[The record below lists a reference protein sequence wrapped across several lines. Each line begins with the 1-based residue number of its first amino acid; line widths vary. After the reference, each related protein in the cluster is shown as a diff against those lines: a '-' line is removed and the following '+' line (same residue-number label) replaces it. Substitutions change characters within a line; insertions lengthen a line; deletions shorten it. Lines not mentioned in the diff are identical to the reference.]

1 MNVVTEG
8 VVFGLFFGHE
18 RRPKQPKANLNKH
31 SLWFELQDEAL
42 FLGLE
47 IDEIIR
53 LNLEDF
59 DIDQMLEHILVAVH
73 LEQRTVISKH
83 FSGCRN
89 QLGKVPGRILHLLL
103 GTFAKIVDYVYDAF
117 TDLRHFLESPGRAQF
132 GSGNKMA
139 LKDLVDRT
147 LLGNIT
153 KRAASAH
160 FGIGNSRVVDQNFLF
175 RRRLLRTLPF
185 FACFL
190 FLCV

>member
-18 RRPKQPKANLNKH
+18 RRPKQPKANLN
-31 SLWFELQDEAL
+31 
-42 FLGLE
+42 
-47 IDEIIR
+47 
-53 LNLEDF
+53 
-59 DIDQMLEHILVAVH
+59 
-73 LEQRTVISKH
+73 
-83 FSGCRN
+83 
-89 QLGKVPGRILHLLL
+89 
-103 GTFAKIVDYVYDAF
+103 DAF